1 MTLLV
6 CLYYACYWS
15 GAKAYLKDNECMIWV
30 YYYRTF
36 IESLKYD
43 HDASSTILIEA
54 VKEGLVIIDDS
65 RRRVYTAC
73 NGEGYHN

>member
-1 MTLLV
+1 MYDLGFTT
-6 CLYYACYWS
+6 
-15 GAKAYLKDNECMIWV
+15 D
-30 YYYRTF
+30 YRTV

-43 HDASSTILIEA
+43 HDASSKQTILIEA